1 MDKAEVLKEIK
12 RLYFL
17 CEEFWVLFFLSQQDD
32 PGENYDALLPLVA
45 KNLPPVVRKDFL
57 TIMSEGS
64 KKGRLKHLSEET
76 GALHWQYADLCIGLF
91 NEPDVLKHEEVA
103 EGVCSLLIVLGR
115 TALDIP
121 SDVLDLEVR
130 HVFRLFES
138 YSDYFSDM
146 NLGMAGGFFEKLG
159 YLEKAEALH
168 NIFEEREKFSAM
180 PVSQIVYY
188 NPSIDNTLPN

>member
-17 CEEFWVLFFLSQQDD
+17 CEEFWVLLFLSQQDD

-45 KNLPPVVRKDFL
+45 KNLPLVVQKDFL

-64 KKGRLKHLSEET
+64 KKGRLKHLSEEV

-91 NEPDVLKHEEVA
+91 NEPDVLKQEEVA

-115 TALDIP
+115 TA
-121 SDVLDLEVR
+121 SA
-130 HVFRLFES
+130 
-138 YSDYFSDM
+138 FS
-146 NLGMAGGFFEKLG
+146 K
-159 YLEKAEALH
+159 
-168 NIFEEREKFSAM
+168 
-180 PVSQIVYY
+180 
-188 NPSIDNTLPN
+188 